1 MKLPGRNAWTG
12 GGDVA
17 EPRQQFTFYRSYY
30 DAIQELPK
38 EEQAAIVLAVCAYAI
53 YEEEPQG
60 LTPAASMAFKL
71 IRPTL
76 DSGRK
81 KAESGKKGGS
91 KPKANRKQS
100 ESEKEYEKEIEIENE
115 YEVEVEEPS
124 IAEMTEDR
132 KLKLFGG
139 ELGKNVVFL
148 SEQQIADLLE
158 KMGLDAFDYYV
169 DRLATYILS
178 RGAKPK
184 NHHATI
190 LKWWRQDSEV

>member
-1 MKLPGRNAWTG
+1 M
-12 GGDVA
+12 A

-38 EEQAAIVLAVCAYAI
+38 EEQASIVLAVCAYAI
-53 YEEEPQG
+53 YETEPQG

-81 KAESGKKGGS
+81 KAENGKKGGS

-100 ESEKEYEKEIEIENE
+100 ASEIEYEKEVEIESE
-115 YEVEVEEPS
+115 YEVEVEGPTLQ
-124 IAEMTEDR
+124 EMTEDR

-158 KMGLDAFDYYV
+158 KMDLDAFDYYV
-169 DRLATYILS
+169 DRLATYILNT
-178 RGAKPK
+178 GAKPK

-190 LKWWRQDSEV
+190 LKWWREDSEV